1 MSFDYFNTSYLA
13 FGQKLYSAFA
23 TLDSLAKEAKL
34 NIDKIMTYQ
43 SLFDDYLN
51 KNYSVPIPQ
60 NPESP
65 CRSDN
70 FFDIIDDKPIYINK
84 LTSTQGGID
93 VQLILVNRNND
104 RVTRLTGSTSLKEGY
119 CYYKTEA
126 PSNSYPDKEVEFT
139 SDKANVIGTLLFQFR
154 VDKNNIL
161 NIVGSTSALYI
172 RPNDL
177 TSYSSV
183 SWGERVANN
192 NQEYTAQDYECLL
205 IKGYYRNLKVVLN
218 NNIVMQGQGN
228 WVQRHCVLYVKKG
241 DKITGNYQ
249 YINRINYNL

>member
-34 NIDKIMTYQ
+34 NIDQVMTYQ

-84 LTSTQGGID
+84 LTSTQDGID
-93 VQLILVNRNND
+93 VQLILVNRTND

-126 PSNSYPDKEVEFT
+126 PSN
-139 SDKANVIGTLLFQFR
+139 
-154 VDKNNIL
+154 
-161 NIVGSTSALYI
+161 
-172 RPNDL
+172 
-177 TSYSSV
+177 
-183 SWGERVANN
+183 
-192 NQEYTAQDYECLL
+192 
-205 IKGYYRNLKVVLN
+205 
-218 NNIVMQGQGN
+218 
-228 WVQRHCVLYVKKG
+228 
-241 DKITGNYQ
+241 
-249 YINRINYNL
+249 

>member
-84 LTSTQGGID
+84 LTSTQDGID
-93 VQLILVNRNND
+93 VQLILVNRTND

-119 CYYKTEA
+119 CY
-126 PSNSYPDKEVEFT
+126 FLT
-139 SDKANVIGTLLFQFR
+139 SDLSDDSINRLQFLCDNSDGFKISYYDMKTRGPGDLLGTKQSGLPAFKFGSLIEDNQLLIDSQKDSNVIIKEIEQYPSLLAYVNR
-154 VDKNNIL
+154 YV
-161 NIVGSTSALYI
+161 S
-172 RPNDL
+172 NDDF
-177 TSYSSV
+177 SV
-183 SWGERVANN
+183 
-192 NQEYTAQDYECLL
+192 
-205 IKGYYRNLKVVLN
+205 I
-218 NNIVMQGQGN
+218 
-228 WVQRHCVLYVKKG
+228 
-241 DKITGNYQ
+241 
-249 YINRINYNL
+249 